1 MANLRSLNIA
11 ESPMFF
17 EATMRSRVLQNNL
30 RALKLNEIKQ
40 EKLFDYLLRF
50 KRLEH
55 LRLANMYF
63 VYDKNELK
71 KVFPV
76 FRKIKNL
83 ELIRN
88 YISLNF
94 FELIGRR
101 GINASKFTFIGNLV
115 YADRNRLGKL
125 KWKLKFVTHLTCCAK
140 FAELFN
146 KEEYPNYFLGAVPN

>member
-17 EATMRSRVLQNNL
+17 EATMRSRLLQNNL
-30 RALKLNEIKQ
+30 RALKLNKIKE

-55 LRLANMYF
+55 LRFANMYF

-101 GINASKFTFIGNLV
+101 GINASKFTFIDNLV
-115 YADRNRLGKL
+115 YADRNRL
-125 KWKLKFVTHLTCCAK
+125 
-140 FAELFN
+140 
-146 KEEYPNYFLGAVPN
+146 